1 MREGT
6 LGLTAL
12 LWAGC
17 LGTSPASDDDGEAD
31 GDVDADTDT
40 DTGTGTGSEE
50 RELDPA
56 APYALVELFTSE
68 G

>member
-17 LGTSPASDDDGEAD
+17 LGTTPTSDGGDAD

-40 DTGTGTGSEE
+40 GTGTGSVE